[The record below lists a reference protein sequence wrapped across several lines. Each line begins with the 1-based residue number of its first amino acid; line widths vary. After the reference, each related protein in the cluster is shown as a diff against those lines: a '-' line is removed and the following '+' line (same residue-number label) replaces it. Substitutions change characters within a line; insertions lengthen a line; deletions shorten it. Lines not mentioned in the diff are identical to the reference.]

1 MNAIVFLGQW
11 VLRSAALIGTGAL
24 LVWALRVKDPAIRL
38 AAWTALLV
46 ASLAI
51 PLMTAVLPKAAVPV
65 GAVHMSLPPA
75 MPLAMPTVR
84 VATLPPA
91 TRQFDWPLAAMWFY
105 VAVAGVLVLRV
116 AAGLMVSRRL
126 LRASRPTGRAIGG
139 AEIRESDAAS
149 APAVIGVVSPAV
161 VLPADWREWEAAK
174 LEAVAAHEL
183 SHVRRHDPAVQ
194 LLSAIH
200 RALLWVSP
208 PSWFLHK
215 CIVRAAEDVSDDAA
229 VAATRDRASYAE
241 VLLQFMQAPRANWG
255 VGMARY
261 GKPEERIHR
270 ILEGT
275 ALSHGV
281 TRWALIAIIA
291 LGAPM
296 AYLAAAADPQTP
308 PDPPAAPAAPAPAPS
323 PVPPD
328 APAPPAPPAPPPA
341 SPDSPELSQASV
353 RPDSPAAAPGRRQ
366 EIRTMRRYIIV
377 LGDTWLG
384 SWNSS
389 EAANPETLQ
398 ARYGNRFA
406 WFHQTDNSEYVI
418 TDAGVM
424 NDLEKAMEPQ
434 KEVIRMQEDVNA
446 QQSVVNSM
454 QQRANVYQGQVNA
467 IQGEINRLQ
476 DLINQMQSA
485 ENSGDRETTVR
496 RLEAALEALRKEK
509 DAINQ
514 ATVDRK
520 QSVNAEQ
527 AKVKDEQQKLNA
539 MQRLVNTEEH
549 RASALRNQRL
559 EEIFR
564 LAIEKHLAQRVM

>member
-1 MNAIVFLGQW
+1 
-11 VLRSAALIGTGAL
+11 
-24 LVWALRVKDPAIRL
+24 
-38 AAWTALLV
+38 
-46 ASLAI
+46 
-51 PLMTAVLPKAAVPV
+51 
-65 GAVHMSLPPA
+65 
-75 MPLAMPTVR
+75 
-84 VATLPPA
+84 
-91 TRQFDWPLAAMWFY
+91 
-105 VAVAGVLVLRV
+105 
-116 AAGLMVSRRL
+116 
-126 LRASRPTGRAIGG
+126 
-139 AEIRESDAAS
+139 
-149 APAVIGVVSPAV
+149 
-161 VLPADWREWEAAK
+161 
-174 LEAVAAHEL
+174 
-183 SHVRRHDPAVQ
+183 
-194 LLSAIH
+194 
-200 RALLWVSP
+200 
-208 PSWFLHK
+208 
-215 CIVRAAEDVSDDAA
+215 
-229 VAATRDRASYAE
+229 
-241 VLLQFMQAPRANWG
+241 
-255 VGMARY
+255 
-261 GKPEERIHR
+261 
-270 ILEGT
+270 
-275 ALSHGV
+275 
-281 TRWALIAIIA
+281 
-291 LGAPM
+291 
-296 AYLAAAADPQTP
+296 
-308 PDPPAAPAAPAPAPS
+308 
-323 PVPPD
+323 
-328 APAPPAPPAPPPA
+328 
-341 SPDSPELSQASV
+341 
-353 RPDSPAAAPGRRQ
+353 
-366 EIRTMRRYIIV
+366 MRRYIIV

-406 WFHQTDNSEYVI
+406 WFRQTDNSEYVI

>member
-255 VGMARY
+255 CRHGAIRQA
-261 GKPEERIHR
+261 GGAHP
-270 ILEGT
+270 
-275 ALSHGV
+275 SHSGGNGAFA
-281 TRWALIAIIA
+281 WGDA
-291 LGAPM
+291 LGADRD
-296 AYLAAAADPQTP
+296 Y
-308 PDPPAAPAAPAPAPS
+308 
-323 PVPPD
+323 
-328 APAPPAPPAPPPA
+328 
-341 SPDSPELSQASV
+341 
-353 RPDSPAAAPGRRQ
+353 R
-366 EIRTMRRYIIV
+366 
-377 LGDTWLG
+377 LG
-384 SWNSS
+384 
-389 EAANPETLQ
+389 
-398 ARYGNRFA
+398 
-406 WFHQTDNSEYVI
+406 
-418 TDAGVM
+418 
-424 NDLEKAMEPQ
+424 
-434 KEVIRMQEDVNA
+434 
-446 QQSVVNSM
+446 
-454 QQRANVYQGQVNA
+454 RANGVSRG
-467 IQGEINRLQ
+467 GGR
-476 DLINQMQSA
+476 SA
-485 ENSGDRETTVR
+485 
-496 RLEAALEALRKEK
+496 
-509 DAINQ
+509 DASRSSRG
-514 ATVDRK
+514 TG
-520 QSVNAEQ
+520 
-527 AKVKDEQQKLNA
+527 
-539 MQRLVNTEEH
+539 
-549 RASALRNQRL
+549 RARSRSLACSA
-559 EEIFR
+559 
-564 LAIEKHLAQRVM
+564 